1 MDFYQNPYQLIL
13 FDLLKISN
21 SFVQAITSLH
31 STNSVLLLFFLHFTP
46 NHPLVSADESNTG
59 GRRITSLL
67 TAESKHGGG

>member
-21 SFVQAITSLH
+21 STSNNFFAFYKFCPTAI
-31 STNSVLLLFFLHFTP
+31 FLHFTP
-46 NHPLVSADESNTG
+46 NHPLVSVDESNTG

>member
-13 FDLLKISN
+13 FDLLKISY
-21 SFVQAITSLH
+21 SFVQAITFLH

-46 NHPLVSADESNTG
+46 NHPFVSADESNTG